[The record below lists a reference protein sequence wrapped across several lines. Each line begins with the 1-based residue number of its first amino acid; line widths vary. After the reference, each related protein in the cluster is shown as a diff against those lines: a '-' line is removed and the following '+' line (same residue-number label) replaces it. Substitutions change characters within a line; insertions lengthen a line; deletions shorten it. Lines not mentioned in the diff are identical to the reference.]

1 MPVWAVATIVTR
13 AAMTV
18 AITIVSLGS
27 SDASVRA
34 DDPRA
39 AEVHER
45 FTAGIPACHCVVM
58 RSRSTAFN
66 VAMAVLV
73 LTVAQLA
80 VGALAGL
87 DQYAGKGF
95 GYRLIFYPFLMLLV
109 PVVWWWRTRA
119 EPIPSLPW
127 DAFALIMAPFLIDV
141 SGNTLD
147 LYDSFEPWDNIN
159 HFVNWLLLLWGCGLL
174 IARADV
180 RPRWLL
186 VFGITGLGAILA
198 VGWELG
204 EWYTFI
210 RRGTELD
217 GAYEDTLSD
226 ELLGTLGAFVGAL
239 IVQRTTSSSASPR
252 AVAQPPVD
260 AGGGV

>member
-1 MPVWAVATIVTR
+1 
-13 AAMTV
+13 
-18 AITIVSLGS
+18 
-27 SDASVRA
+27 
-34 DDPRA
+34 
-39 AEVHER
+39 
-45 FTAGIPACHCVVM
+45 
-58 RSRSTAFN
+58 
-66 VAMAVLV
+66 MAVLA

-80 VGALAGL
+80 IGAFAGL
-87 DQYAGKGF
+87 DQYDGKGF
-95 GYRLIFYPFLMLLV
+95 GYRLVVYPFLMLLV
-109 PVVWWWRTRA
+109 PAVWWWRTRP
-119 EPIPSLPW
+119 EPVPSLPW
-127 DAFALIMAPFLIDV
+127 GAFALIMAPFLIDV

-239 IVQRTTSSSASPR
+239 IVHRTTSSSASPR

-260 AGGGV
+260 AGGGA